1 MSGGALILAS
11 SESQEK
17 EVVGPV
23 NQAEIVFGGSLKRLP
38 TSLFCVQALRER
50 YGSRG

>member
-1 MSGGALILAS
+1 MSGGASILAS
-11 SESQEK
+11 SKSQEK
-17 EVVGPV
+17 EAAGPV
-23 NQAEIVFGGSLKRLP
+23 SQAERVSGGSLKWLP